1 MRGRHGRYTETMAWW
16 FWILLWVALVALSL
30 LFFGILGL
38 KLFRS
43 FTAVLAELEAAGTR
57 LGSAGHDVGDGSA
70 AGLRTYDARESLFR
84 SRREAKLYYLSSKL
98 QRQEQRRLRRM
109 ERKRQRGQPQA
120 LRDLR

>member
-1 MRGRHGRYTETMAWW
+1 MAWW

>member
-1 MRGRHGRYTETMAWW
+1 MAWW

-30 LFFGILGL
+30 LFFGILGV

-43 FTAVLAELEAAGTR
+43 FTAMLTELEAASNR
-57 LGSAGHDVGDGSA
+57 LGSAGSPVAGEATAPEPA
-70 AGLRTYDARESLFR
+70 AEGVPDALFSDPR
-84 SRREAKLYYLSSKL
+84 KARIHYAASKL

-109 ERKRQRGQPQA
+109 ERKRLRGQPQA

>member
-1 MRGRHGRYTETMAWW
+1 MAWW
-16 FWILLWVALVALSL
+16 FWIVLWVALVALSL
-30 LFFGILGL
+30 LFFGVLAL

-43 FTAVLAELEAAGTR
+43 FTAMLAELEKAGPLLDGAAGGGTGVQAAETTSPTGVAALLQTR
-57 LGSAGHDVGDGSA
+57 
-70 AGLRTYDARESLFR
+70 RDAKVRYI
-84 SRREAKLYYLSSKL
+84 ASKL

>member
-1 MRGRHGRYTETMAWW
+1 MAWW

-30 LFFGILGL
+30 LFFGLLGL

-43 FTAVLAELEAAGTR
+43 FTAMLTELEAAGTR
-57 LGSAGHDVGDGSA
+57 LGGIDAGDGDDGGAPAS
-70 AGLRTYDARESLFR
+70 GTPVPESLFR
-84 SRREAKLYYLSSKL
+84 SRREAKLHYISSKL

-109 ERKRQRGQPQA
+109 ERKHQRGQPQA